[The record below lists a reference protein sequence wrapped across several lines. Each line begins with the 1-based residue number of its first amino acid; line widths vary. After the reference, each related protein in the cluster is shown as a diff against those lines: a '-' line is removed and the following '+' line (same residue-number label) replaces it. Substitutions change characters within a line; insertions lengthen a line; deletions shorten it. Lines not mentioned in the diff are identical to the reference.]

1 MALKEEKSRLGISLD
16 GNATL
21 RRNAVAKQTNGPM
34 SDLQKMR
41 RQNVD
46 SGYSTSDGYDK
57 RWLEDGTTAA
67 NGTPSNGAPS
77 NGTPLNGTPPNG
89 AASNGTPSTTAT
101 DSGTA
106 AKWST
111 PSSSAP
117 NQPAAELST
126 PNLSPVTQNNNNI
139 DEYIRP
145 NVPIDNSTPK
155 RGAATTISNKTNN
168 NRFVARAQL
177 RLMCA
182 ICAFSSMASMLQSH
196 YICAHCPFMLH
207 HIANHFTSRNTSICQ
222 FHPPPS
228 PIIIYS
234 PHTHAFIISQHDIWP
249 INIYENFVVFFCF
262 FFLPRS
268 TIRNFCFVVC
278 ASLVT
283 TRLRTAMSREIVK
296 SWATN
301 IKP

>member
-77 NGTPLNGTPPNG
+77 NGTPLNGTTSNGTPPNG
-89 AASNGTPSTTAT
+89 AASNGTPSITTS

-155 RGAATTISNKTNN
+155 RGAAITISNKTNT
-168 NRFVARAQL
+168 NRFVGRAL
-177 RLMCA
+177 DVCE
-182 ICAFSSMASMLQSH
+182 IHAFSSMASITLHLRSLP
-196 YICAHCPFMLH
+196 CMLH

-222 FHPPPS
+222 FHRFPPRPPS
-228 PIIIYS
+228 SFIHRIYY
-234 PHTHAFIISQHDIWP
+234 F
-249 INIYENFVVFFCF
+249 
-262 FFLPRS
+262 
-268 TIRNFCFVVC
+268 
-278 ASLVT
+278 
-283 TRLRTAMSREIVK
+283 
-296 SWATN
+296 AT
-301 IKP
+301 